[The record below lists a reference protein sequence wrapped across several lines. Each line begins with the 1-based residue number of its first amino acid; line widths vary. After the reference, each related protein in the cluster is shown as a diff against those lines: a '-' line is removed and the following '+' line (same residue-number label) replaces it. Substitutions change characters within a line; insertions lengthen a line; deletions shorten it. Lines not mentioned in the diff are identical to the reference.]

1 MFQAERNTSLIH
13 GAVTLGALIFHN
25 AVRSVRKTHRDA
37 VFAIGYNI
45 LQKVIMVGAFFILL
59 DILGLRGLAIRGDF
73 LLYVMS
79 GIFVFMAHIKAVG
92 AVMGSEGPT
101 SPMMQHRPMNQV
113 VAVCAAAL
121 GALYIQAVSIL
132 VMLTCYHLLWTP
144 IEISQ
149 PFGAAMMLLLAWFS
163 GCAVGMLL
171 LAIKPWAPKF
181 AQIVMQ
187 IYSRANMFASGKMFV
202 ANTLPAHM
210 IAMFDWNPLFHIID
224 QGRGYIFVNYNPLKS
239 SLMYPFWV
247 SLVILAIGI
256 MGVFYTSKRASL
268 SWDAAR

>member
-1 MFQAERNTSLIH
+1 MFQAEGRSSLMQ
-13 GAVTLGALIFHN
+13 GAATLLVLVYHN
-25 AVRSVRKTHRDA
+25 SVRSIRKSHRNA
-37 VFAIGYNI
+37 AIAILFNI
-45 LQKVIMVGAFFILL
+45 LQKLVMVLAFFLLL

-79 GIFVFMAHIKAVG
+79 GIFVFVAHVKSVG

-113 VAVCAAAL
+113 IAVCASAL
-121 GALYIQAVSIL
+121 GALYIQAVSMIAIL
-132 VMLTCYHLLWTP
+132 LVYHLVWTP
-144 IEISQ
+144 IEIFQ
-149 PFGAAMMLLLAWFS
+149 PFGAAMMLLLSWFS
-163 GCAVGMLL
+163 GCSVGMVL
-171 LAIKPWAPKF
+171 LALKPWFPKTTAIF
-181 AQIVMQ
+181 MQ

-224 QGRGYIFVNYNPLKS
+224 QGRGYIFVNYNPMKS

-247 SLVILAIGI
+247 SLALLAIGI
-256 MGVFYTSKRASL
+256 IGVFYTSRHASL